1 MAVLEITAANFENEV
16 LKSDKPVLLDFWAEW
31 CGPCR
36 ILGPTVHELAE
47 EREDIKVAQVNV
59 DNETPLAIS
68 HGVNAIPTLI
78 LYEDGKEVRRSTG
91 VLSKEQLNEFIG

>member
-1 MAVLEITAANFENEV
+1 MAVLEITSANFENEV

-78 LYEDGKEVRRSTG
+78 LYENGKEVRRSTG

>member
-1 MAVLEITAANFENEV
+1 MAVLEITSANFENEV
-16 LKSDKPVLLDFWAEW
+16 LKSDKPVLIDFWAEW

-36 ILGPTVHELAE
+36 MLGPTVHELAE

-78 LYEDGKEVRRSTG
+78 LYENGKEVRRSTG
-91 VLSKEQLNEFIG
+91 VLSKAELNDFVG

>member
-1 MAVLEITAANFENEV
+1 MAVLEITSANFETEV

-36 ILGPTVHELAE
+36 MLGPTVHELAE

-78 LYEDGKEVRRSTG
+78 LYENGKEVRRSTG
-91 VLSKEQLNEFIG
+91 VLSKAELNEFVG